1 MKEKAIARITM
12 KKIFPIL
19 FCFLVLSFLITRS
32 LYAKRVLPQVAEAA
46 KTSKDSKTL
55 TKISKGVTVAV
66 KFRTDRNAIIATFTN
81 LKIAKDVNY
90 TFSYKNGDDIDQVAQ
105 SSVDPKE
112 KEPVVRELLFG
123 TCSTNNV
130 CRYDTGIH
138 DAKFVVTTTLLTG
151 KKVVKTF
158 NIKVKK

>member
-1 MKEKAIARITM
+1 M
-12 KKIFPIL
+12 KKVLPIL
-19 FCFLVLSFLITRS
+19 FCVLILSFVTIPKVF
-32 LYAKRVLPQVAEAA
+32 AKRVLPQVANTNNATSNA
-46 KTSKDSKTL
+46 QSAIKT
-55 TKISKGVTVAV
+55 KGITVSV
-66 KFRTDRNAIIATFTN
+66 KLRSDRNAIIATLTN
-81 LKIAKDVNY
+81 LKIAKDISY
-90 TFSYKNGDDIDQVAQ
+90 SLSYKTGDNIDQVAQ

-158 NIKVKK
+158 NIKIKKY